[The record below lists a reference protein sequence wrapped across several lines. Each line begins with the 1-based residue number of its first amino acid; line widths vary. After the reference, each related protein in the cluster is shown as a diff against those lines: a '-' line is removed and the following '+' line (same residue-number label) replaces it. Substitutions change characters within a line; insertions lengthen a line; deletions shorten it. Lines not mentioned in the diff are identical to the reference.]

1 MSRVIETRTEEL
13 TLGDDGI
20 LRCRIK
26 PTDLH
31 TLEDAVEN
39 VRARLGLI
47 GEARVPTLLD
57 ARATG
62 AITRQAR
69 EHYTGPETARMTLGM
84 AMLVGSP
91 IGRIIGNF
99 LIQVNRPRFPI
110 RLFSDESEALRWLA
124 ELRAG
129 AER

>member
-1 MSRVIETRTEEL
+1 MSRVIETRTEAL

-26 PTDLH
+26 PTELH
-31 TLEDAVEN
+31 TLADAVEN
-39 VRARLGLI
+39 VRARHSLI
-47 GEARVPTLLD
+47 GGGRVPTLLD
-57 ARATG
+57 ARATRE
-62 AITRQAR
+62 ITRQAR
-69 EHYTGPETARMTLGM
+69 EYYTGPETAKVTLGM
-84 AMLVGSP
+84 ALLFGSSVG
-91 IGRIIGNF
+91 RMIGNF

-110 RLFSDESEALRWLA
+110 QLFSDESEALLWLA